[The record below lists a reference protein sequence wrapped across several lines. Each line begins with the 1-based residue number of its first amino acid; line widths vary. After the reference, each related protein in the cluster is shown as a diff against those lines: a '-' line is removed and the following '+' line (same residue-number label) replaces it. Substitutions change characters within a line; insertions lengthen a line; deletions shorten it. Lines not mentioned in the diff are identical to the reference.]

1 MTQMQERFVQ
11 ELRET
16 ETRLREKLTAT
27 RTENAQ
33 LREYIDKCLEER
45 DRQLTQTLQL
55 MTEEKQDTQR
65 KAWWQRMFGRKS

>member
-45 DRQLTQTLQL
+45 DRQLTQTLRL
-55 MTEEKQDTQR
+55 MTEEKQATQR